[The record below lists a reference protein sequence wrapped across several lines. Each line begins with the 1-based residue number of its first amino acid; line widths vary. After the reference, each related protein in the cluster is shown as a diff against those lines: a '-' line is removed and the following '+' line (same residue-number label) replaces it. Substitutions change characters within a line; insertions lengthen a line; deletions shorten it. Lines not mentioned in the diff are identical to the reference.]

1 MWKAKRRKTVL
12 FAKTFHPTASP
23 RLFGSHFGSPQNIS
37 CRLATG
43 ERGHAPSA
51 VLRIGVL
58 FNNIELFRK
67 QYPKA

>member
-1 MWKAKRRKTVL
+1 ML
-12 FAKTFHPTASP
+12 FAKTFHTMTGP

-58 FNNIELFRK
+58 FNNIETFHK
-67 QYPKA
+67 KYVNA